1 MSENNQDIKE
11 ISLNEYLSS
20 LVASVNYSRMNA
32 DLESLKIAKIYS
44 EDEYMKDFSIP
55 RMKIKDVV
63 MDIPVAIEGF
73 KMKEGKTSNKNTID
87 NYAVMSAVYSDL
99 KKFYEVDHFPENLSY
114 KIRKTV
120 FEKIDEMENR
130 INLGEK
136 KESIV
141 ESFSSDLSKT
151 INKEI
156 KKDDTGKQ
164 IEKQKIEKVYIRKI
178 DNAKKID
185 FLELKELSKEK
196 NLLKSKSLNSTDKN
210 TSKNE
215 EDKMSTEN
223 IEEYLNEFLKD
234 SLLQNF
240 LLEKRDGKIGYVSV
254 VSESHRIKE
263 LPIDSLVKIKMT
275 IEEES
280 IEWSTSE
287 GTNKKRLL
295 PE

>member
-1 MSENNQDIKE
+1 MSEKNQDIKE

-63 MDIPVAIEGF
+63 MDIPIAIEGF
-73 KMKEGKTSNKNTID
+73 KMKESKTDNKNTID

-99 KKFYEVDHFPENLSY
+99 KKFYEVDHFPEELSY

-136 KESIV
+136 KENIV
-141 ESFSSDLSKT
+141 ESFSKDLSKT
-151 INKEI
+151 INTEI
-156 KKDDTGKQ
+156 KKDEQGKK
-164 IEKQKIEKVYIRKI
+164 IEQQKIEKVSIRKVE
-178 DNAKKID
+178 AEKID
-185 FLELKELSKEK
+185 SLEVKELSKES
-196 NLLKSKSLNSTDKN
+196 NILKTKSLSTTKKEE
-210 TSKNE
+210 SKNE
-215 EDKMSTEN
+215 KEKMSEKN
-223 IEEYLNEFLKD
+223 IEEYLNNFLKD

-254 VSESHRIKE
+254 VSESHRIKD
-263 LPIDSLVKIKMT
+263 LPMDSLVKIKMT

>member
-11 ISLNEYLSS
+11 VSLNEYLSS
-20 LVASVNYSRMNA
+20 LVASINYSRMNA

-73 KMKEGKTSNKNTID
+73 KMKAGNTHNKNTID

-141 ESFSSDLSKT
+141 ESFSNDLSKT

-164 IEKQKIEKVYIRKI
+164 IEKQKIKKVSLRNIKTV
-178 DNAKKID
+178 DS
-185 FLELKELSKEK
+185 LELKESIKEK
-196 NLLKSKSLNSTDKN
+196 NVLTSKSINSENKKIPEN
-210 TSKNE
+210 NQEKIS
-215 EDKMSTEN
+215 EDN
-223 IEEYLNEFLKD
+223 IQEYLNEFLKN

-240 LLEKRDGKIGYVSV
+240 LLEKRDGKIGYISV
-254 VSESHRIKE
+254 VTESHRIKE
-263 LPIDSLVKIKMT
+263 LPMDSLVKIKMT

-280 IEWSTSE
+280 IEWSTNE